1 MIYMVSN
8 GPFKNPKDGESRRKT
23 AKDAKRR
30 RKT

>member
-1 MIYMVSN
+1 MIYMVS
-8 GPFKNPKDGESRRKT
+8 KTQKTAKVGESRQKT